1 MDDLVNFF
9 SILGEEKKKEKEKT
23 KEIIGEVSLG
33 DLFTSLK
40 EEKTRAKQK
49 RVEKE
54 KELEQL
60 KKDAK
65 IFENLFFDKPQEPV
79 KTDDWRQD
87 YTPTEI
93 ESVDIISPEP
103 LKPTESIIPNLGD
116 DTTDWVERIEEEVQ
130 EELSENVDRWK
141 DNLDI
146 LVPKE
151 EQITEE
157 EDSLNRLTRE
167 VDMLRKMLYQTIQKV
182 EVQGGGGEVNLQFL
196 DDVDR
201 DSVKIPGR
209 FLQYDG
215 VAGLWT
221 GGTANTSG
229 TVDLGPLTN
238 IATAATGSI
247 TNGMSLEFDAA
258 SGQFIATVGTSATAF
273 NGIPITTE
281 APPNDGVLTFDNT
294 TNTYIFKTPFNIVD
308 LGDGIQDGRIDYG
321 EFE

>member
-1 MDDLVNFF
+1 MDDLGDFF
-9 SILGEEKKKEKEKT
+9 SLLGEGKKKEKEKT
-23 KEIIGEVSLG
+23 KELIGEVSLG
-33 DLFTSLK
+33 DLFTSLND
-40 EEKTRAKQK
+40 EKKRAKQK
-49 RVEKE
+49 LEEKE
-54 KELEQL
+54 EKR

-79 KTDDWRQD
+79 KTDDWKQN

-103 LKPTESIIPNLGD
+103 LQPSPGAEKF
-116 DTTDWVERIEEEVQ
+116 EEEIAELEQEQ
-130 EELSENVDRWK
+130 EELSENVERWK

-215 VAGLWT
+215 VAGVWT
-221 GGTANTSG
+221 GGTAVTNGGGGS
-229 TVDLGPLTN
+229 VDLGPLTN
-238 IATAATGSI
+238 IAAASTGSI

-273 NGIPITTE
+273 NGIAITT
-281 APPNDGVLTFDNT
+281 ATPPNDGVLTFDNT

>member
-1 MDDLVNFF
+1 MDDLGDFF
-9 SILGEEKKKEKEKT
+9 SMIGGEKKKEKEKT

-33 DLFTSLK
+33 DLFTSLND
-40 EEKTRAKQK
+40 EKKRAKQK
-49 RVEKE
+49 LEEKE
-54 KELEQL
+54 EKR

-79 KTDDWRQD
+79 KTDDWKQN

-103 LKPTESIIPNLGD
+103 LQPSPGAEKF
-116 DTTDWVERIEEEVQ
+116 EEEIAELEQ
-130 EELSENVDRWK
+130 EEQQQEKLSENVERWK

-201 DSVKIPGR
+201 DSVLVNGA
-209 FLQYDG
+209 FLQYDAKAG
-215 VAGLWT
+215 VWT
-221 GGTANTSG
+221 GSTEGPQNTGGGGS
-229 TVDLGPLTN
+229 VDLGPLTN
-238 IATAATGSI
+238 IAAASTGSI

-258 SGQFIATVGTSATAF
+258 SGQFIATVGTYATAF
-273 NGIPITTE
+273 NGIAITT
-281 APPNDGVLTFDNT
+281 ATPPNDGVLTFDNT

>member
-1 MDDLVNFF
+1 M
-9 SILGEEKKKEKEKT
+9 IGGEKKKEKEKT

-33 DLFTSLK
+33 DLFTSLND
-40 EEKTRAKQK
+40 EKKRAKQK
-49 RVEKE
+49 LEEKE
-54 KELEQL
+54 EKR

-79 KTDDWRQD
+79 KTDDWKQN

-103 LKPTESIIPNLGD
+103 LQPSPGAEKF
-116 DTTDWVERIEEEVQ
+116 EEEIAELEQEEQRQ
-130 EELSENVDRWK
+130 EELSENVERWK

-215 VAGLWT
+215 VAGVWT
-221 GGTANTSG
+221 GGTAVTNGGG

-238 IATAATGSI
+238 IAAAATGSI

-273 NGIPITTE
+273 NGIAITTA

>member
-1 MDDLVNFF
+1 MDDLGDFF
-9 SILGEEKKKEKEKT
+9 SLIGGEKKKEKEKT

-33 DLFTSLK
+33 DLFTSLN
-40 EEKTRAKQK
+40 EEKKRAKQK
-49 RVEKE
+49 IVEKE
-54 KELEQL
+54 EKR
-60 KKDAK
+60 KKDAQ
-65 IFENLFFDKPQEPV
+65 IFENIFFDKPQEPV
-79 KTDDWRQD
+79 KTDDWKQN

-103 LKPTESIIPNLGD
+103 LQPSPGAEKF
-116 DTTDWVERIEEEVQ
+116 EEEIAELEQEQ
-130 EELSENVDRWK
+130 EELSENVERWK
-141 DNLDI
+141 ENLDI

-157 EDSLNRLTRE
+157 DNSINRLTRE
-167 VDMLRKMLYQTIQKV
+167 VDMLRKMLYETIQKV

-201 DSVKIPGR
+201 DSILVNGT
-209 FLQYDG
+209 FLQYDANAG
-215 VAGLWT
+215 VWT
-221 GGTANTSG
+221 GGTAVTNGGG

-238 IATAATGSI
+238 IAAASTTSI
-247 TNGMSLEFDAA
+247 ANGDALVFDAS
-258 SGQFIATVGTSATAF
+258 SGQFIATTQVSTSATAF
-273 NGIPITTE
+273 NGIAITT
-281 APPNDGVLTFDNT
+281 ATPPNDGVLTFDNT

>member
-1 MDDLVNFF
+1 M
-9 SILGEEKKKEKEKT
+9 IGGEKKKEKEKT

-33 DLFTSLK
+33 DLFTSLND
-40 EEKTRAKQK
+40 EKKRAKQK
-49 RVEKE
+49 LEEKE
-54 KELEQL
+54 EKR

-79 KTDDWRQD
+79 KTDDWKQN

-103 LKPTESIIPNLGD
+103 LQPSPGAEKF
-116 DTTDWVERIEEEVQ
+116 EEEIAELEQEEQRQ
-130 EELSENVDRWK
+130 EELSENVERWK

-215 VAGLWT
+215 VAGVWT
-221 GGTANTSG
+221 GGTAVTNGGG

-238 IATAATGSI
+238 IAAAATGSI

-273 NGIPITTE
+273 NGIAITTGT
-281 APPNDGVLTFDNT
+281 PPNDGVLTFDNT